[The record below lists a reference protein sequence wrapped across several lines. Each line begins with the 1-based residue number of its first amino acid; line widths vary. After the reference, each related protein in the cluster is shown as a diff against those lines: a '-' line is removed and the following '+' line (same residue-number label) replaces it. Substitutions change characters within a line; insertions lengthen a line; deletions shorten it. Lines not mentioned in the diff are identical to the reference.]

1 MRTGSLILIALAC
14 GGASALRLQ
23 SSNVNHDAS
32 MVDIQS
38 EAAKPVFYIIVMG
51 DLAYRH
57 QVSLWLS
64 SVRLLGGF
72 KDEVVIVT
80 DRPTCLAKTLQEA
93 KLLGNLVSSTNTT
106 DVFGPGQGYEG
117 NVHLVK
123 RPHTSTT
130 YKMKIEK
137 ARAWANVEAAQIPHP
152 VSSIIYTDEDIVI
165 GRSLNRFLYRVRQ
178 LEEKKHSL
186 ALFKD
191 TGTSAGELHTGIVV
205 IFKGQT
211 SDDCLQQWGSI
222 LTKTAKGRIEARK
235 RRARER
241 KRRAAQKSSQ
251 AHSRKGGGRRFND
264 AEENEDA
271 VEGEDAVELE
281 GEDMD
286 FDQEEDQQE
295 MLDFEA
301 ELEGIDQQ
309 SLAKAKS
316 CKDTNVALAKSK
328 GKGKSKKAPPP
339 TNVNV
344 APHDGIN
351 VLPADMF
358 WLPTPAGLG
367 KGQVAEFVHFTNGN
381 RWKAIKN
388 KVIKEYLEGIGI
400 PEHIDPLG
408 TVKDKSC
415 KTEQKSIKMEDE

>member
-205 IFKGQT
+205 MFKGQAT
-211 SDDCLQQWGSI
+211 EDCLQEWGKV
-222 LTKTAKGRIEARK
+222 LTHSAKGRIEARK
-235 RRARER
+235 RKER
-241 KRRAAQKSSQ
+241 QRKKAQ
-251 AHSRKGGGRRFND
+251 GRRFND
-264 AEENEDA
+264 AGEKEL
-271 VEGEDAVELE
+271 EGEDAVEEKGLE

-286 FDQEEDQQE
+286 VGQEEDQQE
-295 MLDFEA
+295 ILDLDA
-301 ELEGIDQQ
+301 EFVGIDQH
-309 SLAKAKS
+309 SLAKSQA
-316 CKDTNVALAKSK
+316 CKDTNAAK
-328 GKGKSKKAPPP
+328 P
-339 TNVNV
+339 THVTV
-344 APHDGIN
+344 VPHRGIN
-351 VLPADMF
+351 ILPADMF
-358 WLPTPAGLG
+358 WLPTPAGLRED
-367 KGQVAEFVHFTNGN
+367 KVAEFIHFTNGN
-381 RWKAIKN
+381 RWKTIKASAIKA
-388 KVIKEYLEGIGI
+388 YLQRIGI
-400 PEHIDPLG
+400 PEHIDPMG
-408 TVKDKSC
+408 IVKDKSC
-415 KTEQKSIKMEDE
+415 KAEQKTIKMETE